1 MASQTDILNLA
12 MRKIG
17 GPHITA
23 IDDGTEAANVLKDIY
38 TSCLEAE
45 LASHPWAFATTR
57 AMIPAD
63 AVAPAFGWNASY
75 PLPVGYLKMVEV
87 GEWWVFYRADCGPRF
102 TIEGRAVLTD
112 AASPLKIRYVQRM
125 TNAGAFPPGFVQ
137 SFACRLG
144 AESAEA
150 LTQNLSKRQAA
161 WDERKVAI
169 REAKRTN
176 DIELPP
182 QVGLM
187 YSWELAN
194 RGIGG

>member
-17 GPHITA
+17 GPRITA
-23 IDDGTEAANVLKDIY
+23 IDDGTEAANVLQTIY

-45 LASHPWAFATTR
+45 LAAHPWSFATTR
-57 AMIPAD
+57 ALIPAD
-63 AVAPAFGWNASY
+63 TVAPAFGWKLSY
-75 PLPVGYLKMVEV
+75 PLPTGYLKMVEV
-87 GEWWVFYRADCGPRF
+87 GENWVFYRADCGPVF

-112 AASPLKIRYVQRM
+112 EGSPLKIRYVQRM
-125 TNAGAFPPGFVQ
+125 TNAGAYPPGFVQ
-137 SFACRLG
+137 SFACRLA

-150 LTQNLSKRQAA
+150 ITQNLSKRQAA
-161 WDERKVAI
+161 WDERKQAL
-169 REAKRTN
+169 RDAAHTN

-182 QVGLM
+182 QRNLPN
-187 YSWELAN
+187 SWELAA